1 MSIPTLFTDLFEI
14 EQLVAESGGR
24 RLFLAHDKVLKRRV
38 ALRVHPESDGPG
50 CAWFM
55 REAEVLASLDHPSIR
70 HVYSAGLRDGVAY
83 RVGNWIEG
91 ESLADAVARGPR
103 PIPSV
108 LSLAR
113 DLLSALD
120 HAHVRGVVMRR
131 VRPTTLL
138 LDSAGRGVITDLR
151 FANRVLDAV
160 PEALRKDDDPFL
172 APEVRGGAAG
182 DPSADIFTV
191 GAVLYFALTGI
202 APAPDAV
209 PCRELRPS
217 CPQAVERVV
226 MRALRPKPR
235 DRFFTA
241 SEMLEDLS
249 ADTGE
254 FNEPGAGPPSII
266 MPDSPLWE
274 RRLRRALGDD
284 YELLAEVGAGSFGRV
299 YRVRDLRLEREV
311 ALKVLDPQLTQDPAI
326 AEGFQREAR
335 IAASLSHPNVVSIYD
350 IHGRLGLLWYT
361 MELIRGESVAQLV
374 QKLGPLSVAR
384 TVELLDDALTAL
396 EYAHERRL
404 VHRDVKPENLLVDPG
419 GRVHVTD
426 FGLALAL
433 PRGRMFG
440 GATSRSGTP
449 QFAAPEQL
457 LGGQVDRRTDL
468 YSLGAVGLFCLL
480 GRPPFGERT
489 TDAIHKGVV
498 SSTPLSIRSQRDD
511 VPELLEDAL
520 RKACAYEPGERFDDG
535 REFREAIE
543 TAGFLTGER
552 RVAGKESILKRL
564 ARLFLR

>member
-1 MSIPTLFTDLFEI
+1 MDITALFPDLFEI
-14 EQLVAESGGR
+14 ERLVAESGD
-24 RLFLAHDKVLKRRV
+24 RLLFVARDKALKRRV

-55 REAEVLASLDHPSIR
+55 RESEVLASLDHPSIR
-70 HVYSAGLRDGVAY
+70 HVYAAGIRSGVAY

-91 ESLADAVARGPR
+91 ESLAEAVERGPR

-108 LSLAR
+108 LNLAR

-138 LDSAGRGVITDLR
+138 LDSAGRGVITDVR

-209 PCRELRPS
+209 PCRELRPA

-241 SEMLEDLS
+241 SEMLEDLA

-284 YELLAEVGAGSFGRV
+284 YELLAEVGSGSFGRV

-489 TDAIHKGVV
+489 AEAISHGVV
-498 SSTPLSIRSQRDD
+498 SSTPVSIRAQRDD
-511 VPELLEDAL
+511 VPDLLDDAL
-520 RKACAYEPGERFDDG
+520 RRACAYQPGERFDDG
-535 REFREAIE
+535 REFRQAIE
-543 TAGFLTGER
+543 AAGFLTGER
-552 RVAGKESILKRL
+552 RVAGKESLLKRL
-564 ARLFLR
+564 VRWF